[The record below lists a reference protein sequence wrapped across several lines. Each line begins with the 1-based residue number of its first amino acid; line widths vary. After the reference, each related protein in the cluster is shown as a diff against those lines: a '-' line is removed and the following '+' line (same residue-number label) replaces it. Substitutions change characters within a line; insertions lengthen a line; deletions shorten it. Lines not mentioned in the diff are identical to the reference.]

1 MAPTRPCPR
10 CGAPAEGAFC
20 AQCGAAVP
28 GGGSRPQ
35 ERRAWIIA
43 WLVAAAAVGGVV
55 FGVVRSKPALV
66 TPDMANAG
74 NVAPGTVPLPD
85 LRGMGP
91 AERFAVLFDR
101 LMRAGSAWDSAT
113 VAALSPLAVAAYAE
127 LDSVDADTRFH
138 AGLIAIQIGN
148 FAGAHA
154 LADTLEARDPS
165 HLFGPIL
172 DGALARLEGDSTA
185 YRQALD
191 RFRELA
197 PAELARN
204 DRPEYVEHQQ
214 LLAEVQQAAETQ

>member
-10 CGAPAEGAFC
+10 CGTRAEGGFC
-20 AQCGAAVP
+20 AECGAIVP
-28 GGGSRPQ
+28 GGGRRRRD
-35 ERRAWIIA
+35 RRAWVIA
-43 WLVAAAAVGGVV
+43 FLMAAAAVGGVV
-55 FGVVRSKPALV
+55 LGVPRGTPAV
-66 TPDMANAG
+66 ATPDMANAG

-113 VAALSPLAVAAYAE
+113 VAALSPLAVAAYAA

-154 LADTLEARDPS
+154 LADTLEARDPG

-172 DGALARLEGDSTA
+172 DGALARLEGDTAA

-191 RFRELA
+191 RFRTLA
-197 PAELARN
+197 PGELARS